1 MRNNKLFNNDNY
13 NWNIDDMKK
22 QKIYPLLSTLN
33 VPSFVKD
40 FRRICHYL
48 RRKTLFLLHKNLI
61 RARKH
66 AS

>member
-40 FRRICHYL
+40 FGVYVIIYVESLYFYSIRI
-48 RRKTLFLLHKNLI
+48 
-61 RARKH
+61 
-66 AS
+66 